1 MPEWL
6 HLLGIGIVL
15 AGCGWIGFVPANYQW
30 FWTPHGDDLAV
41 IIIGP
46 RRLAD
51 GDARGAPP
59 HGA

>member
-6 HLLGIGIVL
+6 HLLGIGLVL
-15 AGCGWIGFVPANYQW
+15 AGCWWIGFVPATYQW
-30 FWTPHGDDLAV
+30 FWTPHNDDSAV

-51 GDARGAPP
+51 GDAGASPP
-59 HGA
+59 RTI